1 MVWFIVVGAFVVLLA
16 VAAVVDSRSRRIR
29 GHALTM
35 RLPSRMD
42 RRAEA
47 RMARRAVHGSYEK
60 YRARRPGEDVPRA
73 D

>member
-1 MVWFIVVGAFVVLLA
+1 MWFILIGVFVVLLG
-16 VAAVVDSRSRRIR
+16 VAAVMDTRSRRIR
-29 GHALTM
+29 GHSLTM

-47 RMARRAVHGSYEK
+47 RMARRAVHGGYGK